1 MDPAPGA
8 MNSEE
13 LVVVD
18 ERTDSGSE
26 NSAFEEYEEFE
37 EVSASSDGRHD
48 ETELSATFGE
58 MRGKLAALRARMDAP
73 PPPPRHDSEGSLSP
87 AAAEDDVPARAV
99 PPVAA
104 DALASPPV
112 PAEDDHVTALAAAK
126 ALPREYAVKAPGAL
140 VRAGLAMASA
150 RTRQLAPG
158 DVITVEEV
166 AVAPEGVPRARVS
179 APFAGWLS
187 CKCVQGGEAL
197 AVIALRPPTPPP
209 ELRPP
214 TPPPEAPQAAEPAR
228 RDPLREKRASD
239 MEATPPKA
247 PLMLD
252 TLESPQTPQ
261 QLEELQAAARKIVKL
276 DEDERRAKAR
286 EDILAFYAL
295 HNPEKLPGSPDVIAK
310 YKDQG
315 IHEPELL
322 AAIVKKYTREG
333 RLNTSGLPPASPEVT
348 SPALKVPVT
357 PVEAARMRAIVLS
370 KDELSVGPSPSRSP
384 TIRGKRYVS
393 PTNLRLGAAAAPTA
407 ASAPVAR
414 RLDTTGTDGLLR
426 HAWARGLTPSSPA
439 AVSNTTAVNASPS
452 IVPEPLTQ
460 DRGTAS
466 PEALLDAVFGGFD
479 DDGGATSPSGPWTP
493 VALRTG
499 AAARS
504 PEHPL
509 SAGRG
514 GPEAGAGPPASPG
527 APPPSPGVPTLT
539 ALAAAASPPAA
550 TPPAVAPFA
559 TAPTAPAVVQAENR
573 LLTFGQPWLAGAPAD
588 DASSSSSAVIELP
601 VHRPQG
607 SAASPT
613 GIPRLALAPRSTPEP
628 PPPAAAPV
636 MVAQTAA
643 AQTPALAPAPAPSS
657 KDTPSAASATD
668 SAALPAD
675 AAAAIVRARAEANA
689 PAAPFAR
696 PEQAEAPA
704 LAPLG
709 DEALRRAFES
719 ADANANGAV
728 SIIEAIKA
736 LRTNAD
742 FARALGLEPTQIRQ
756 EDGSRD
762 RLVRALG
769 AADGDGDKQLTFSEF
784 RAGYRELE
792 HQRKQSETPQHR
804 CSVSQKNFADRM
816 KFWGGTPS
824 PTGTPHLA
832 LPSSTQSS
840 AVSLPPS
847 QKASREWR
855 GSGGASLGSV
865 ASPGGRASFGD
876 DVAFLARV
884 ARARASPEDAP
895 PDAPRRSKT
904 PDSVRRFASPAD
916 FLERRRSTRADPRDE
931 APDSDDESSSSSA
944 VIELP
949 VHRPQVSTA
958 SPLMPRLTFAPHS
971 PPELPPPLTE
981 ARDVTPVARHDD
993 ESSSSSAVVERPVHH
1008 PQMSAS
1014 PVIPRLMFA
1023 PRSPPELP
1031 PAPPT
1036 ETQDVTPVARH
1047 DAAPDPGETVS
1058 PLSLASQF
1066 RLNRRQ
1072 RFWQQPESA
1081 PTPKAKQKLQ
1091 PAKPVLL
1098 EKRTNFMRFGPRHTI
1113 EKASKQP
1120 RPSVVLSPKTRRTK
1134 KRDVD
1139 HFDEKA
1145 AARCWL
1151 EGLRMAEGARD
1162 LFAALVTDDPLSPP
1176 TSPACPATS
1185 PARRTAPAWKMGY
1198 ANTAHEL
1205 KPFFTSTPTTK

>member
-37 EVSASSDGRHD
+37 EVSASSDGRDD
-48 ETELSATFGE
+48 ETELSTTFGE

-99 PPVAA
+99 PPPAE

-112 PAEDDHVTALAAAK
+112 TAAEDDHVTALAAAK

-158 DVITVEEV
+158 DFIMVEEV

-179 APFAGWLS
+179 APVAGWLS

-197 AVIALRPPTPPP
+197 AVIA
-209 ELRPP
+209 LRPP

-333 RLNTSGLPPASPEVT
+333 RLNTSGLPPVSPEVT

-357 PVEAARMRAIVLS
+357 PAEAARMRAIVLS

-384 TIRGKRYVS
+384 TIRGKRYAS
-393 PTNLRLGAAAAPTA
+393 PTPLRLDP
-407 ASAPVAR
+407 APVAR
-414 RLDTTGTDGLLR
+414 RLDTSNETDGPLCR
-426 HAWARGLTPSSPA
+426 AWARGLTPSSPA
-439 AVSNTTAVNASPS
+439 AVSTKAAVNASPS

-479 DDGGATSPSGPWTP
+479 DDGGATSPLGPWTP

-527 APPPSPGVPTLT
+527 APPPSPGVPTLA

-550 TPPAVAPFA
+550 APPAVAPFA
-559 TAPTAPAVVQAENR
+559 TAPTAPAVAQAENR

-613 GIPRLALAPRSTPEP
+613 GSPRLALAPRSTPKP

-643 AQTPALAPAPAPSS
+643 AQTPAAAPAPAPSS

-736 LRTNAD
+736 LRTNTD

-762 RLVRALG
+762 RLVRAFG

-804 CSVSQKNFADRM
+804 RSVSQKNFADRM

-824 PTGTPHLA
+824 PTGAPHSA
-832 LPSSTQSS
+832 LPSSTRSS

-895 PDAPRRSKT
+895 PDAARRSET

-916 FLERRRSTRADPRDE
+916 FLERRRSTRSDPRDE

-949 VHRPQVSTA
+949 VHQPQVSTA
-958 SPLMPRLTFAPHS
+958 SPLMPRLTFAPRS

-993 ESSSSSAVVERPVHH
+993 ESSSSSAVVELPVHH
-1008 PQMSAS
+1008 PQVSAS
-1014 PVIPRLMFA
+1014 PVIPRLTFA

-1031 PAPPT
+1031 LPPPT
-1036 ETQDVTPVARH
+1036 ETRDVTPVARH
-1047 DAAPDPGETVS
+1047 DAAPDPGEAVS
-1058 PLSLASQF
+1058 PLSLASPF

-1072 RFWQQPESA
+1072 RFWQQPPVAESV
-1081 PTPKAKQKLQ
+1081 PTPTPATRWPR

-1098 EKRTNFMRFGPRHTI
+1098 EKRTNFMRFGARHTI

-1162 LFAALVTDDPLSPP
+1162 LFAELVADDPLSPP
-1176 TSPACPATS
+1176 TSPASARPAMS
-1185 PARRTAPAWKMGY
+1185 PARKTAPAWKIGY

-1205 KPFFTSTPTTK
+1205 KPFFTSTPTTKK